1 MCCALWR
8 HLPILN
14 IWRLKG
20 LTALLMFLFFVLYHL
35 MLSGHFYGSEIRHRI
50 CFWHI
55 THSSSKRSF
64 QGHVISSTTPSQQNL
79 TEKQIFWGTDLFCAP
94 GCVYFLVIFWFIL
107 TDFYT
112 MTLHI
117 NATLRAV
124 VSPGRTL
131 RFDGKETTASN
142 RLLFHRACASTW
154 WLRISNDKTATKTS
168 TKQ

>member
-1 MCCALWR
+1 MWCALWR

-14 IWRLKG
+14 IWRVKG
-20 LTALLMFLFFVLYHL
+20 LTALPMFLFFVLYHL
-35 MLSGHFYGSEIRHRI
+35 MFSGNFYGSEIRHGI

-55 THSSSKRSF
+55 THSSSKLSF
-64 QGHVISSTTPSQQNL
+64 QGHVISSTTPSQHNL
-79 TEKQIFWGTDLFCAP
+79 TEKQTFWGTDLFCAP

-142 RLLFHRACASTW
+142 RLLYHRACASTW

>member
-1 MCCALWR
+1 MWCALWR

-14 IWRLKG
+14 IWRVKG
-20 LTALLMFLFFVLYHL
+20 LTALPIFLFFVSYHL
-35 MLSGHFYGSEIRHRI
+35 MLSGNFYGSEIRHGI

-55 THSSSKRSF
+55 THSSSKLSF
-64 QGHVISSTTPSQQNL
+64 QGHVISSTTPSQHNL
-79 TEKQIFWGTDLFCAP
+79 TEKQTFWGTDLFCAP